1 MSIVLLIVIVVIL
14 VVLVIY
20 AIATYNGLV
29 RRRNEVEESYR
40 QIDVQL
46 KRRYDLIPNLLEG
59 VKKYFRQEQD
69 VLTQITQARSQAMQP
84 QSPGQQAQSEAR
96 LSGAIGNL
104 FAVAENYPDLRSN
117 TVLIDFQEEL
127 SSTENKISFARQH
140 YNDSVQSYNTKIQSF
155 PAVIFARNRRNSLL
169 LIAAFLAFITLFGYI
184 IGWAWL
190 GDPLKALAGLAFALV
205 VGVVAGLISY
215 FAGDKMVLAASRARE
230 ITHDDAP
237 VLFNVV
243 EEMSIAAGLPMPKV
257 FIVDDTAPNAF
268 ATGRDPEHAVVA
280 VTSGLLEKLDRDE
293 LQGVISHEMSHVAN
307 FDIRYSMLVAILL
320 AILAPLFA
328 RLLQLSISR
337 QREFLA
343 DATAVRLTRNPR
355 GLADAL
361 QKIGGD
367 REVLELPTGPTPPRY
382 IATPIKRLEKRS
394 RGLFPPPPPIEERI
408 QILRALESGGVA
420 ETSGQPSTETP

>member
-1 MSIVLLIVIVVIL
+1 MGIVLIIILVVIV

-20 AIATYNGLV
+20 AISTYNGLV

-155 PAVIFARNRRNSLL
+155 PAVI
-169 LIAAFLAFITLFGYI
+169 IAGMLRFNERE
-184 IGWAWL
+184 
-190 GDPLKALAGLAFALV
+190 
-205 VGVVAGLISY
+205 Y
-215 FAGDKMVLAASRARE
+215 FEA
-230 ITHDDAP
+230 DD
-237 VLFNVV
+237 
-243 EEMSIAAGLPMPKV
+243 E
-257 FIVDDTAPNAF
+257 
-268 ATGRDPEHAVVA
+268 
-280 VTSGLLEKLDRDE
+280 
-293 LQGVISHEMSHVAN
+293 
-307 FDIRYSMLVAILL
+307 
-320 AILAPLFA
+320 
-328 RLLQLSISR
+328 
-337 QREFLA
+337 
-343 DATAVRLTRNPR
+343 
-355 GLADAL
+355 
-361 QKIGGD
+361 
-367 REVLELPTGPTPPRY
+367 
-382 IATPIKRLEKRS
+382 S
-394 RGLFPPPPPIEERI
+394 RGPVNVQF
-408 QILRALESGGVA
+408 
-420 ETSGQPSTETP
+420 